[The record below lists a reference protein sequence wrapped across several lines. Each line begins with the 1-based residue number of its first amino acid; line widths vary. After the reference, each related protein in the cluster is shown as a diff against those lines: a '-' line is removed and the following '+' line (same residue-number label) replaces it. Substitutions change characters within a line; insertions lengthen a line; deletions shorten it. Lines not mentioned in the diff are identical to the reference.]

1 MKRWLSSILALVL
14 LLCALASAFA
24 EEDWTDD
31 YAFEAFDDGYDGTW
45 VQVSA
50 LDIEFCLPEG
60 WQETAAPEGAAYAA
74 ANAQGSATLAIRLA
88 AQSVDDLAAW
98 GAANLKNSQP
108 TTAGFYDVLLS
119 GGGNAMSAYLIVTV
133 DDVLAFDFTRSIEEA
148 LSPDFALQIVGS
160 ACALWDD
167 DVPLMDGDADF
178 DFGEAFE
185 ADLG

>member
-1 MKRWLSSILALVL
+1 MKRWLSAILVL
-14 LLCALASAFA
+14 MLLFASAFVSA
-24 EEDWTDD
+24 EEDWADD
-31 YAFEAFDDGYDGTW
+31 YAFEAFDDGYDGAW

-60 WQETAAPEGAAYAA
+60 WQEMAAPDGAAYAA
-74 ANAQGSATLAIRLA
+74 ANDRSSATLAIRLA
-88 AQSVDDLAAW
+88 ARNVDDLAAW
-98 GAANLKNSQP
+98 GAANLTSTQP
-108 TTAGFYDVLLS
+108 GTAGFYDVLLS
-119 GGGNAMSAYLIVTV
+119 GGGNGLSVYLIVTE
-133 DDVLAFDFTRSIEEA
+133 DDVLAFDFTRTDEAA

-167 DVPLMDGDADF
+167 GVHLMDGDEGF